1 MKILITTDDGY
12 NGFGFRTLIKLLEKD
27 NDLTLIAT
35 QNQQSGVG
43 GKITLKYPIKWE
55 EKITEGHKVFV
66 IDGTP
71 ADCMEFASG
80 MFDLPFDYCVSG
92 INIGENVGGAVYTS
106 GTVMGA
112 THSLY
117 INVAKQALTISYTSN
132 GIGNTDEHDPDK
144 DISTYLEHPG
154 KDVMIALNYVLNH
167 NELKS
172 ARIVN
177 INIPFSKSKGIK
189 HTVLDRNMNKYWNY
203 PDIIDIKNK
212 TFSFP
217 SNLYNPRFEPDIRL
231 DTGAIKSGYTSI
243 TSLNF

>member
-1 MKILITTDDGY
+1 MRILITTDDGY
-12 NGFGFRTLIKLLEKD
+12 NGFGFRTLVKLLEKD

-35 QNQQSGVG
+35 KTQQSGVG

-55 EKITEGHKVFV
+55 EKVIEEHKVYV

-71 ADCMEFASG
+71 VDCIEFASG
-80 MFDLPFDYCVSG
+80 MFKEKFDYCISG

-117 INVAKQALTISYTSN
+117 VNVARQAITVSYANN
-132 GIGNTDEHDPDK
+132 GIGAIAEHDPNK
-144 DISTYLEHPG
+144 DISTYLEHTG
-154 KDVMIALNYVLNH
+154 KDVMIALTYVLNH
-167 NELKS
+167 SELKNV
-172 ARIVN
+172 RIVN

-203 PDIIDIKNK
+203 PYIIDTKNK

-217 SNLYNPRFEPDIRL
+217 HDKYSPKFKPDVNL
-231 DTGAIKSGYTSI
+231 DTGAVKSGYTSI
-243 TSLNF
+243 TPLNF